1 MKIGVCRGLND
12 FTAMYHASLA
22 GVDYYEV
29 GFGSLSKFT
38 DDEIKKSIEKL
49 QEYNLPC
56 TVANG
61 FIPGDLKVVG
71 ESVDYDALT
80 AYMETG
86 FQRAKEIGV
95 KKIVFGSGKARSF
108 DEGFCPEKA
117 KEQFIYFLSDYAS
130 PLAKAADCTIV
141 IEPLRFCESSMIYT
155 VSDAVSIAKLCGKDN
170 IFALADLYHV
180 YGNSDDL
187 SEISSFNGFVT
198 HSHIAEPEKRI
209 YPSLTDKDEVQNIY
223 KKFFGTLMS
232 VGCDTCSVEAHT
244 DNFSKDIVSF
254 MDLFKSLNL

>member
-117 KEQFIYFLSDYAS
+117 KEQFIYFYPIMLH
-130 PLAKAADCTIV
+130 LWLK
-141 IEPLRFCESSMIYT
+141 RQ
-155 VSDAVSIAKLCGKDN
+155 IARL
-170 IFALADLYHV
+170 
-180 YGNSDDL
+180 
-187 SEISSFNGFVT
+187 
-198 HSHIAEPEKRI
+198 
-209 YPSLTDKDEVQNIY
+209 
-223 KKFFGTLMS
+223 
-232 VGCDTCSVEAHT
+232 
-244 DNFSKDIVSF
+244 
-254 MDLFKSLNL
+254 